1 MDPTQAVV
9 AILSVTGAGAIL
21 GAIVQAVIKQVSG
34 RAGREREHNTTVESQ
49 RMKAIEER
57 DAADRNDRKGRDEV
71 SRLRGLLLENGIDP
85 GPAIVYEATTK
96 ARAVRSRIPKE

>member
-1 MDPTQAVV
+1 MDSTQLLV

-21 GAIVQAVIKQVSG
+21 LAVVNAIIKQVSG

-49 RMKAIEER
+49 RTAAIEER

-85 GPAIVYEATTK
+85 GPTIVYEATTK
-96 ARAVRSRIPKE
+96 ARAARSRRPKE